1 MTGPV
6 LASARYGRAG
16 PEVADA
22 IAELFIHADV
32 ISAAAKVMGFRWIEI
47 ACKVPS

>member
-6 LASARYGRAG
+6 LAGVRYGRTG

-32 ISAAAKVMGFRWIEI
+32 ISAAFSVMGFGGLKLH
-47 ACKVPS
+47 AKC